1 MRINSIGNLV
11 FVLLLHVFY
20 PLPTWVAPLGVESRT
35 RAPRTLSNL
44 QQAFP
49 TYFTIQHRFASQLGS
64 YSTVNCLRLP
74 TWTLSFIWLRHPT
87 GLNTAVLVSPSS
99 LPIVYTL
106 FTSHSFIHHSQ
117 FHITTKLP
125 TCNNTKWN
133 QTTYK
138 IYSPNCKNTETEM

>member
-74 TWTLSFIWLRHPT
+74 TWTLSFMWLRHPT
-87 GLNTAVLVSPSS
+87 GLNTAVFVSPGS

-106 FTSHSFIHHSQ
+106 FTSHQ
-117 FHITTKLP
+117 FGKIFYVYYILSLWILP
-125 TCNNTKWN
+125 
-133 QTTYK
+133 
-138 IYSPNCKNTETEM
+138 IRILSNTEHSFYNCNQPTWNSN